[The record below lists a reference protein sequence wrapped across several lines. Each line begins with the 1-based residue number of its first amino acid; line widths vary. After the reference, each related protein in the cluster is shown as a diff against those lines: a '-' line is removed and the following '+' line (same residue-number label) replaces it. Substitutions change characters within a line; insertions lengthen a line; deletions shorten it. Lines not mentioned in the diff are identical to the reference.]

1 VILDRGEPSVGPWR
15 VMSLVEFAPLVLDA
29 IGPVVDRPRIVGV
42 DGRTAS
48 GKTTLARRL
57 AGMVASSAVVHTDD
71 IARWHSAFGWSALM
85 ADGVLA
91 PVRRGEAVNFRPAA
105 WEARRRAGAV
115 TVARDT
121 SLLIGE
127 GVGAGRREL
136 AHLVAAVIW
145 A

>member
-1 VILDRGEPSVGPWR
+1 LPVG
-15 VMSLVEFAPLVLDA
+15 AHGA
-29 IGPVVDRPRIVGV
+29 I
-42 DGRTAS
+42 
-48 GKTTLARRL
+48 
-57 AGMVASSAVVHTDD
+57 
-71 IARWHSAFGWSALM
+71 
-85 ADGVLA
+85 
-91 PVRRGEAVNFRPAA
+91 
-105 WEARRRAGAV
+105 